1 MLLSFWAEVWAEVR
15 VVGEREEDILNIL
28 GVPESLLSW

>member
-1 MLLSFWAEVWAEVR
+1 MLLSFWAEIR
-15 VVGEREEDILNIL
+15 VVGEREGDILNIL